1 MMSKNGDLTVSGDE
15 FEISKVI
22 AELTNLLN
30 DILLKQV
37 QESSRHCLIER
48 WLKVERTF
56 YNDCKIS
63 W

>member
-37 QESSRHCLIER
+37 QEFLS
-48 WLKVERTF
+48 
-56 YNDCKIS
+56 CKNCN
-63 W
+63 